1 MANNREWLLDDSQ
14 YARVD
19 PVNFI
24 GPITYKTF
32 LKQVYAVMVEKN
44 AANPAGGKYVFP
56 ILFALLKN
64 KNRATYDKLFGMVK
78 ALMPQF
84 TPLIINVDFE
94 QAGAQKRYDYDYEQC
109 IAGKPAP
116 MKQKVYREADKR
128 ILAKV
133 QLYDESNLLEY
144 LRGLAHNF
152 IMDQ

>member
-32 LKQVYAVMVEKN
+32 LEQNKVYAVMVEKN

-84 TPLIINVDFE
+84 TTLIINVVLISFVCFCLRFNKGGTWFPDPNRDFL
-94 QAGAQKRYDYDYEQC
+94 
-109 IAGKPAP
+109 
-116 MKQKVYREADKR
+116 V
-128 ILAKV
+128 
-133 QLYDESNLLEY
+133 
-144 LRGLAHNF
+144 F
-152 IMDQ
+152 